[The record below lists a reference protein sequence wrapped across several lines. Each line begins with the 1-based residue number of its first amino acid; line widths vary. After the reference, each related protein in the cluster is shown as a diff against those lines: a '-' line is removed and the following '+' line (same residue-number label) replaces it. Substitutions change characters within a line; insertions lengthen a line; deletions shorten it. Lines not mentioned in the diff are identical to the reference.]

1 MSFWSTGGSSEAG
14 FTNVT
19 VYNFAVMFSKTH
31 SASVSPEQK
40 AKSSQFTGPLNVFWI
55 ENSCVFD
62 RSCAIFADEVVTSHG
77 PIEADKENIRQEPYS
92 LPQGF
97 MWDTLDLSNADV
109 VSTVFVSVTKT
120 HSVCLLELQLMIVF
134 YIWEL
139 HKNERFAPLALAVV
153 TYHQFI
159 YKNCS
164 SKIHF

>member
-1 MSFWSTGGSSEAG
+1 MSFWSARGSSEAG
-14 FTNVT
+14 FRNVT
-19 VYNFAVMFSKTH
+19 VYNFAVMFSTTR
-31 SASVSPEQK
+31 SASISPEQK
-40 AKSSQFTGPLNVFWI
+40 TKNSQFTGPLNVFWI

-109 VSTVFVSVTKT
+109 VSTVFVTDT
-120 HSVCLLELQLMIVF
+120 HCLLELQLMIIF
-134 YIWEL
+134 YIWGL
-139 HKNERFAPLALAVV
+139 HKNERFAPLALAVI